1 MSDWWQARSQR
12 ERNLLLVMAVLAAIV
27 LGWLLVV
34 RPLADSLEAAK
45 ARHGAA
51 VVALG
56 EAKTRDEARRAGA
69 NAPAV
74 PLPIDSMLAPSA
86 AEAGFPAARIAGQG
100 PAAAIVAIDAAR
112 PQALFGWV
120 AQMERRGLAVE
131 RLRAQAN
138 PDRTLAVEIAFR
150 ARRS

>member
-1 MSDWWQARSQR
+1 MNLWWQARSPR
-12 ERNLLLVMAVLAAIV
+12 ERTLLTVMAVLAVIV
-27 LGWLLVV
+27 LGWLLLV

-56 EAKTRDEARRAGA
+56 EAKARDDARRAGA
-69 NAPAV
+69 DAPAA
-74 PLPIDSMLAPSA
+74 PLPIDGLLAPSA
-86 AEAGFPAARIAGQG
+86 AEAGFPAARVTGQG